1 MLGPPGS
8 QLGSGGFNQPDLGD
22 GNRLWNLAP
31 RMPAGDGDPVTG
43 AGAAN
48 WSRINNGVR
57 ELIDHILVS
66 HLLVHALESTE
77 SRRGWIGPGQQ
88 APASDVFLTSRQR
101 LRLD

>member
-1 MLGPPGS
+1 M
-8 QLGSGGFNQPDLGD
+8 
-22 GNRLWNLAP
+22 
-31 RMPAGDGDPVTG
+31 TG

-88 APASDVFLTSRQR
+88 APAEGGHMAFRLSLKQEATELMVPTLSRHR
-101 LRLD
+101 PS